1 VGGAYDAG
9 QGMTR
14 AAPAS
19 YRWARINAG
28 DGGLHMKTTRENLCL
43 TTSDDSPAGGYRHLY
58 PAVSTQA
65 RRPGEYCPARF
76 PLAD

>member
-1 VGGAYDAG
+1 
-9 QGMTR
+9 
-14 AAPAS
+14 
-19 YRWARINAG
+19 
-28 DGGLHMKTTRENLCL
+28 MKTTRENLCL